1 MKKCNFFAV
10 LVTALFMFVG
20 FAANAQYVPSVKARD
35 IVTHTVKDLTKNVP
49 AAAQTGQ
56 ATAVSTAANRVHTL
70 KIKVGNLMLKPLEQG
85 RSVEDALA
93 SALSQF
99 NPGNVAERRQALNE
113 VESFY
118 KNLLKKPF

>member
-1 MKKCNFFAV
+1 
-10 LVTALFMFVG
+10 MFIG
-20 FAANAQYVPSVKARD
+20 FAANAQQYVPSVKARD
-35 IVTHTVKDLTKNVP
+35 IVTHTVKDLKTNAP
-49 AAAQTGQ
+49 AATMTGQ
-56 ATAVSTAANRVHTL
+56 VTSGSASANMVHSL
-70 KIKVGNLMLKPLEQG
+70 KIKVGDLMLKPLEQG

-99 NPGNVAERRQALNE
+99 NPGNAAQRRQALNE